1 MRKLI
6 FCLCCLLWA
15 IPACAGDLE
24 LDLECLQEA
33 YPGFITGTETD
44 DAGHVWFLTK
54 NGGRLLYNDGKMKSH
69 AELLENADIED
80 AMRQPYPLEPE
91 RPDFTPDEEP
101 GRIRCYPLLKA
112 LYGADQRSVE
122 RGIVRTLFGGK
133 IKVRLAAPA
142 AEAFQRIDTAW
153 RLRPADPELNSYFS
167 PIYGYFWRA
176 IAKTNRL
183 SPHSFGIAVDLNPD
197 KGPYWQW
204 SKLRPHPLQKTFPSA
219 IVSLFEDNG
228 FIWGGKWEHFDLMHF
243 EYRPELIIKAKKLR
257 EKANGEKPED
267 AS

>member
-54 NGGRLLYNDGKMKSH
+54 NGGRLLYDDGKMKSH

-91 RPDFTPDEEP
+91 RPDFAPDEEP

-112 LYGADQRSVE
+112 LYGADQRSV
-122 RGIVRTLFGGK
+122 
-133 IKVRLAAPA
+133 
-142 AEAFQRIDTAW
+142 
-153 RLRPADPELNSYFS
+153 
-167 PIYGYFWRA
+167 
-176 IAKTNRL
+176 
-183 SPHSFGIAVDLNPD
+183 IAVDLNPD

-257 EKANGEKPED
+257 AQANGEKPED

>member
-44 DAGHVWFLTK
+44 EAGHVWFLTK
-54 NGGRLLYNDGKMKSH
+54 NGGRLLYDDGKMKSH

-91 RPDFTPDEEP
+91 RPDFAPDEEP

-112 LYGADQRSVE
+112 LYGADQRSRGTGNRPYAVRRQDQGAPCPPPPRSVPAHRRGVE
-122 RGIVRTLFGGK
+122 
-133 IKVRLAAPA
+133 APA
-142 AEAFQRIDTAW
+142 
-153 RLRPADPELNSYFS
+153 P
-167 PIYGYFWRA
+167 PIP
-176 IAKTNRL
+176 N
-183 SPHSFGIAVDLNPD
+183 
-197 KGPYWQW
+197 
-204 SKLRPHPLQKTFPSA
+204 
-219 IVSLFEDNG
+219 
-228 FIWGGKWEHFDLMHF
+228 
-243 EYRPELIIKAKKLR
+243 
-257 EKANGEKPED
+257 
-267 AS
+267 

>member
-122 RGIVRTLFGGK
+122 RGIVRTLFG
-133 IKVRLAAPA
+133 VEAQARRSRTEQLFFAHLRLFLARHRQNEPPEPA
-142 AEAFQRIDTAW
+142 QLRDCGGSQSRQGPVLAMEQTPPASVAEDLPLRH
-153 RLRPADPELNSYFS
+153 RLTL
-167 PIYGYFWRA
+167 
-176 IAKTNRL
+176 
-183 SPHSFGIAVDLNPD
+183 
-197 KGPYWQW
+197 
-204 SKLRPHPLQKTFPSA
+204 
-219 IVSLFEDNG
+219 
-228 FIWGGKWEHFDLMHF
+228 
-243 EYRPELIIKAKKLR
+243 
-257 EKANGEKPED
+257 
-267 AS
+267 

>member
-91 RPDFTPDEEP
+91 RPDFAPDEEP

-112 LYGADQRSVE
+112 
-122 RGIVRTLFGGK
+122 
-133 IKVRLAAPA
+133 
-142 AEAFQRIDTAW
+142 
-153 RLRPADPELNSYFS
+153 FS
-167 PIYGYFWRA
+167 SIFY
-176 IAKTNRL
+176 
-183 SPHSFGIAVDLNPD
+183 D
-197 KGPYWQW
+197 
-204 SKLRPHPLQKTFPSA
+204 
-219 IVSLFEDNG
+219 
-228 FIWGGKWEHFDLMHF
+228 
-243 EYRPELIIKAKKLR
+243 
-257 EKANGEKPED
+257 
-267 AS
+267 

>member
-54 NGGRLLYNDGKMKSH
+54 NGGRLLYDDGKMKSH

-91 RPDFTPDEEP
+91 RPDFAPDEEP
-101 GRIRCYPLLKA
+101 GRIR
-112 LYGADQRSVE
+112 
-122 RGIVRTLFGGK
+122 
-133 IKVRLAAPA
+133 
-142 AEAFQRIDTAW
+142 
-153 RLRPADPELNSYFS
+153 
-167 PIYGYFWRA
+167 
-176 IAKTNRL
+176 
-183 SPHSFGIAVDLNPD
+183 
-197 KGPYWQW
+197 
-204 SKLRPHPLQKTFPSA
+204 
-219 IVSLFEDNG
+219 
-228 FIWGGKWEHFDLMHF
+228 
-243 EYRPELIIKAKKLR
+243 
-257 EKANGEKPED
+257 
-267 AS
+267 

>member
-44 DAGHVWFLTK
+44 EAGHVWFLTK
-54 NGGRLLYNDGKMKSH
+54 NGGRLLYDDGKMKSH

-91 RPDFTPDEEP
+91 RPDFAPDEEP

-112 LYGADQRSVE
+112 LYGADQRSHIRCE
-122 RGIVRTLFGGK
+122 
-133 IKVRLAAPA
+133 
-142 AEAFQRIDTAW
+142 
-153 RLRPADPELNSYFS
+153 
-167 PIYGYFWRA
+167 
-176 IAKTNRL
+176 
-183 SPHSFGIAVDLNPD
+183 DLPRRR
-197 KGPYWQW
+197 KY
-204 SKLRPHPLQKTFPSA
+204 L
-219 IVSLFEDNG
+219 LFEDSLWFSSGAGNG
-228 FIWGGKWEHFDLMHF
+228 SISTSC
-243 EYRPELIIKAKKLR
+243 RPERIIKGKNCGHRRTGKNPKTHRSTGAV
-257 EKANGEKPED
+257 EKAAGTVAPGHEKPAATD
-267 AS
+267 AVAAPPITRLRKKKWILRNW

>member
-54 NGGRLLYNDGKMKSH
+54 NGGRLLYDDGKMKSH

-91 RPDFTPDEEP
+91 RPDFAPDEEP

-122 RGIVRTLFGGK
+122 RGIVR
-133 IKVRLAAPA
+133 I
-142 AEAFQRIDTAW
+142 
-153 RLRPADPELNSYFS
+153 
-167 PIYGYFWRA
+167 
-176 IAKTNRL
+176 
-183 SPHSFGIAVDLNPD
+183 
-197 KGPYWQW
+197 
-204 SKLRPHPLQKTFPSA
+204 
-219 IVSLFEDNG
+219 
-228 FIWGGKWEHFDLMHF
+228 LM
-243 EYRPELIIKAKKLR
+243 
-257 EKANGEKPED
+257 
-267 AS
+267 

>member
-54 NGGRLLYNDGKMKSH
+54 NGGRLLYDDGKMKSH

-91 RPDFTPDEEP
+91 RPDFAPDEEP
-101 GRIRCYPLLKA
+101 GRIRCTAFEP
-112 LYGADQRSVE
+112 
-122 RGIVRTLFGGK
+122 IVPQARRIIAGQ
-133 IKVRLAAPA
+133 
-142 AEAFQRIDTAW
+142 AEALW
-153 RLRPADPELNSYFS
+153 PEKRLLWDE
-167 PIYGYFWRA
+167 
-176 IAKTNRL
+176 
-183 SPHSFGIAVDLNPD
+183 
-197 KGPYWQW
+197 
-204 SKLRPHPLQKTFPSA
+204 SA
-219 IVSLFEDNG
+219 PG
-228 FIWGGKWEHFDLMHF
+228 
-243 EYRPELIIKAKKLR
+243 A
-257 EKANGEKPED
+257 
-267 AS
+267 

>member
-24 LDLECLQEA
+24 LDLECLQAA

-54 NGGRLLYNDGKMKSH
+54 NGGRLLYDDGKMKSH

-91 RPDFTPDEEP
+91 RPDFAPDEEP

-133 IKVRLAAPA
+133 TKVRLAAPA
-142 AEAFQRIDTAW
+142 AEAFQRIDAEAPARRSRTEQLFFAHL
-153 RLRPADPELNSYFS
+153 RLLLARHRQNEPPEPPQLRDCGGSQSRQGSVLAMEQTPPASATEDLPL
-167 PIYGYFWRA
+167 RH
-176 IAKTNRL
+176 RL
-183 SPHSFGIAVDLNPD
+183 TL
-197 KGPYWQW
+197 
-204 SKLRPHPLQKTFPSA
+204 
-219 IVSLFEDNG
+219 
-228 FIWGGKWEHFDLMHF
+228 
-243 EYRPELIIKAKKLR
+243 
-257 EKANGEKPED
+257 
-267 AS
+267 

>member
-44 DAGHVWFLTK
+44 EAGHVWFLTK
-54 NGGRLLYNDGKMKSH
+54 NGGRLLYDDGKMKSH

-91 RPDFTPDEEP
+91 RPDFAPDEEP

-133 IKVRLAAPA
+133 TKVRLAAPA
-142 AEAFQRIDTAW
+142 AEAFQRIDAAW
-153 RLRPADPELNSYFS
+153 KLRPADPELNSYFS

-183 SPHSFGIAVDLNPD
+183 ISIPTRVRIGNGANSARIRCRRPSPPPSSHS
-197 KGPYWQW
+197 
-204 SKLRPHPLQKTFPSA
+204 LRTT
-219 IVSLFEDNG
+219 VSSGAESGSISTSCISSTAPN
-228 FIWGGKWEHFDLMHF
+228 
-243 EYRPELIIKAKKLR
+243 
-257 EKANGEKPED
+257 
-267 AS
+267 